1 MSIPLK
7 IGLFGAG
14 VVGGGVIELISKN
27 ILKFN
32 KLNINISISKICVK
46 SIDKTRD
53 FSVPSDAK
61 FVTNYNELIEDPSI
75 NVIVELIGGT
85 TTAKDLVFA
94 AIKAGKHVVTA
105 NKALIAAYLPE
116 IQQLLAE
123 NPTVSF
129 NFEAAVCGGI
139 PIIHSLQTDFLSDN
153 IKKVMGIMNG
163 TTNFMLSKMEDEGSD
178 YNVVLKEAQ
187 ALGYAEADPTADVE
201 GHDVQ
206 AKIALLAK
214 LGFGKTVP
222 WESVPTK
229 GISKVSAVD
238 FEYAKLLRST
248 IKLIGTAQ
256 LNDDGSLAVFV
267 SPNIVSLNN
276 PLSSAKGPGNMVLVS
291 SDNLNT
297 SSFAGP
303 GAGRYATAN
312 SVMNDIIRLAQGKTV
327 NPFPLEVNLHI
338 NNDYST
344 RFYVRIT
351 CRDGLGI
358 IRSVG
363 EIAEKCGVSIHAIL
377 QNPITNI
384 DHVDFVVTT
393 DSVKLHQIDLFA
405 NEISKQVYA
414 KNLPVYMPI
423 L

>member
-14 VVGGGVIELISKN
+14 VVGGGVVD
-27 ILKFN
+27 
-32 KLNINISISKICVK
+32 KICVK
-46 SIDKTRD
+46 SIDKPRD
-53 FSVPSDAK
+53 FTVPTDVK

-94 AIKAGKHVVTA
+94 AITAGKHVVTA
-105 NKALIAAYLPE
+105 NKALIAAFLPE

-123 NPTVSF
+123 NPSVSF

-178 YNVVLKEAQ
+178 YKVVLKEAQ

-229 GISKVSAVD
+229 GISKISAVD

-291 SDNLNT
+291 SDNLNI

-312 SVMNDIIRLAQGKTV
+312 SVLNDIIRLAQGKTA
-327 NPFPLEVNLHI
+327 NPFPLDVNLHI
-338 NNDYST
+338 NNDYSAK
-344 RFYVRIT
+344 FYVRIT

-405 NEISKQVYA
+405 NEISKQAYA